1 MFLTVL
7 TNVDVITVRVRAS
20 RIFGLEVVLK
30 NNPLSIARRTKA
42 ERSEAHGGVY
52 PSWVGARVGGGS
64 CGGQLLPWFTLASR
78 GHCRLVGNT

>member
-1 MFLTVL
+1 MNRTSIMVKFWSQVGPRELKSSVWP
-7 TNVDVITVRVRAS
+7 RA
-20 RIFGLEVVLK
+20 
-30 NNPLSIARRTKA
+30 RTHNLVT

-52 PSWVGARVGGGS
+52 PTCVGARVGGGS